1 MFFHSLNRF
10 KTMKNAVLTLLACL
24 FMGAAFAQGPDPKA
38 MATRQTEWMKTTLQL
53 TPEQTPK
60 VEALNSKYAEKM
72 AELFANR
79 GDNFR
84 EQMQSLNGDKEKEL
98 QKILTEAQWKTYE
111 EKKGELRR
119 RPGSNN

>member
-1 MFFHSLNRF
+1 
-10 KTMKNAVLTLLACL
+10 MKNAVLTLLACL